1 MPRTKT
7 SNFRKTS
14 KSFYCRVAGTKFIA
28 AINYV
33 RFVLFSLDREW
44 RKNVLEIKI
53 RPAFVG
59 LTLPLQNEQREIKR
73 NDGKDQF
80 YELIN

>member
-1 MPRTKT
+1 MIEKAPFGMTRVDLSTADNRSFTNLPRTKT

-53 RPAFVG
+53 RPA
-59 LTLPLQNEQREIKR
+59 L
-73 NDGKDQF
+73 
-80 YELIN
+80 